1 MSLTVEL
8 EEVLWVEKY
17 RPKTLDEIVDQEEV
31 VAALKEFVKSKN
43 IPNMLF
49 SGPPGTG
56 KTTAALALARDL
68 YGENWR
74 AYVLELNASDERGI
88 DVVRT
93 TLKNYARTRVVGE
106 IPFKIIIL
114 DEADMMT
121 SEAQH
126 ALRRTMEKF
135 ADISRFILICNY
147 PSKIIEPIQS
157 RSAVFRFRRLPLEAV
172 KERLRYI
179 AKNEN
184 VKLQEDGLEAIME
197 ISEGDL
203 RKAINL
209 LQSVAYFNKPVTR
222 ELVYRTAGVVF
233 PEKVDALIKMAFEGK
248 FEDARKTLLKIL
260 AEEGVAGSD
269 LIKDIYSAV
278 ARGSLPL
285 EVDDKIKLMELIG
298 EIDFRISQGAT
309 DYLQISALLAII
321 YDLGKKYSKKKGK

>member
-1 MSLTVEL
+1 MSTEAL

-17 RPKTLDEIVDQEEV
+17 RPKSLSDVVDQEDIIST
-31 VAALKEFVKSKN
+31 LKEFVEKKN

-49 SGPPGTG
+49 SGPPGIG
-56 KTTAALALARDL
+56 KTATALALAQDL

-74 AYVLELNASDERGI
+74 VYTLELNASDERGI
-88 DVVRT
+88 DMVRT
-93 TLKNYARTRVVGE
+93 TLKNYARTRVMGE

-157 RSAVFRFRRLPLEAV
+157 RCAVFRFKKLTEEAV
-172 KERLRYI
+172 KKRLMYI
-179 AKNEN
+179 AEKEG
-184 VKLQEDGLEAIME
+184 VDLKEDGLHAIFE

-209 LQSVAYFNKPVTR
+209 LQSVAYLDKPVTR
-222 ELVYRTAGVVF
+222 DLVYKTAGVVY
-233 PEKVDALIKMAFEGK
+233 PERIENLIKTAFKGD
-248 FEDARKTLLKIL
+248 FETARKMLLSIL
-260 AEEGVAGSD
+260 TEEGVAGSD
-269 LIKDIYSAV
+269 LIREVYSAIS
-278 ARGSLPL
+278 RDIISLN
-285 EVDDKIKLMELIG
+285 VDDKIRLIELIG

-309 DYLQISALLAII
+309 DYVQISSLLALLS
-321 YDLGKKYSKKKGK
+321 DLGKKYKSK